1 MTKRTLFPLIALAT
15 CTLLAEYAS
24 AQSDANSTAA
34 APAPATAPDNSKSN
48 KSDQSNMSATAD
60 TQSNHSSDVDLTKR
74 IRQSVVADKSLSTYA
89 HNIKIVTLNGS
100 VTLNGVVR
108 SDEEKDAVEMKAAAI
123 AGKDKVTNAL
133 KVAPAN

>member
-1 MTKRTLFPLIALAT
+1 MTKRTLFPLIALAA
-15 CTLLAEYAS
+15 CALLAEYAS
-24 AQSDANSTAA
+24 AQSDANATAG
-34 APAPATAPDNSKSN
+34 APAPASDNSKSN
-48 KSDQSNMSATAD
+48 KADQSNMSATAD

-89 HNIKIVTLNGS
+89 HNVKIVTLNGS

-108 SDEEKDAVEMKAAAI
+108 SDEERNAVEMKAVAV
-123 AGKDKVTNAL
+123 AGQGKVTNAL